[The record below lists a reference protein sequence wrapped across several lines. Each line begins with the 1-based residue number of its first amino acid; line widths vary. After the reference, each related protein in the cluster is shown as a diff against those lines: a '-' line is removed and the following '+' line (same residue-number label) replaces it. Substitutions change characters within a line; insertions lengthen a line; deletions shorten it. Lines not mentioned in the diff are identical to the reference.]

1 MRCAPLRVAVG
12 GTAPRAHA
20 PRPLAPTFA
29 RILRCHLTF
38 PIFSV
43 VGRAASAAKSWS
55 VMDLSRP
62 AKRTLGAGVSPVDD
76 ATARAQAHRRGVAW
90 LLFESRRCRSALRE
104 RTLTPHTIPCLT
116 LVLAFR
122 ATGRRFGASD
132 QGRVSLVAAT
142 AGALRSRACPVSP
155 RPTAD
160 SAPVEPS
167 LQARRT
173 ADDVP
178 TRCWS
183 TASSPKGTPSPPH
196 RPRAF
201 AMPAPRVLLRLR
213 GHLSP
218 HACCGRLTHLTSAPR
233 ANLRAPGDHPVHHPR
248 LLFEL
253 RTQVRAARSHGQHA
267 GSGLTA
273 RVFFPVWG
281 VAGLHPSRAV
291 ALPLAAAAA
300 HLAAPN
306 SSPALGPR
314 LGVLGVAIG
323 SLGGDAERSAGT
335 WLLRA
340 AAKPRAVRGP
350 RRLDSRPRAGPRARC
365 LGRRRRR
372 HAGRRLRASPGPL
385 GAR

>member
-1 MRCAPLRVAVG
+1 MI
-12 GTAPRAHA
+12 PR
-20 PRPLAPTFA
+20 
-29 RILRCHLTF
+29 
-38 PIFSV
+38 
-43 VGRAASAAKSWS
+43 
-55 VMDLSRP
+55 
-62 AKRTLGAGVSPVDD
+62 
-76 ATARAQAHRRGVAW
+76 
-90 LLFESRRCRSALRE
+90 
-104 RTLTPHTIPCLT
+104 LT

-132 QGRVSLVAAT
+132 QGRVSLIATT
-142 AGALRSRACPVSP
+142 AGALRSRACPASS

-167 LQARRT
+167 LQARRAT
-173 ADDVP
+173 DDVP

-183 TASSPKGTPSPPH
+183 TARSPKGAPSPLR

-233 ANLRAPGDHPVHHPR
+233 ANLRAPGDHPGHHPR

-253 RTQVRAARSHGQHA
+253 RTQVRVAWSHGQYA
-267 GSGLTA
+267 GSGLMA
-273 RVFFPVWG
+273 RVFFPVREA
-281 VAGLHPSRAV
+281 AGLYHSEAA

-300 HLAAPN
+300 NLAAPN

-323 SLGGDAERSAGT
+323 SLGGDAERSAAT

-340 AAKPRAVRGP
+340 ASKPRAVRGP
-350 RRLDSRPRAGPRARC
+350 RRLDSCPRAGPRARY